1 MTCRLPKLEV
11 IGEGTEQ
18 DIEISDDP
26 YDTLPLDVSN
36 VPILI
41 TLNKVFINL
50 FLPYNS
56 FLQLIN
62 P

>member
-1 MTCRLPKLEV
+1 MYHYLIFVRLPKLQI

-36 VPILI
+36 VPIMV
-41 TLNKVFINL
+41 TLNKVSFIIN
-50 FLPYNS
+50 YN
-56 FLQLIN
+56 I
-62 P
+62 